1 MRLIPYII
9 GLMAATWLIAF
20 FVGEPVKSQIELAM
34 VAVSSVMWLSV
45 AAHLGRQWWTGRK

>member
-9 GLMAATWLIAF
+9 GLMAVAWLIALF
-20 FVGEPVKSQIELAM
+20 FGEPVKSQIESAM
-34 VAVSSVMWLSV
+34 VAVSSVTWLSV